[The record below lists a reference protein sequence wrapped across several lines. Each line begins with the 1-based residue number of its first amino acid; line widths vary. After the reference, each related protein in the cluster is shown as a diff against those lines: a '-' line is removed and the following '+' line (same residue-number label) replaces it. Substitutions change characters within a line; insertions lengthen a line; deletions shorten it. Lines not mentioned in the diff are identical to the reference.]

1 MSDGGTS
8 TNSGNTCSY
17 TSRVDDGYFWY
28 YISEDDSEFTI
39 TIKIRSPDSQRA
51 KDCEEGQTKEDE
63 EDKED

>member
-1 MSDGGTS
+1 MSDDGTNN
-8 TNSGNTCSY
+8 NSGNTCSY

>member
-8 TNSGNTCSY
+8 NNSGNTCSY
-17 TSRVDDGYFWY
+17 TSRGDDGYFWY

-39 TIKIRSPDSQRA
+39 SIKIRSPDSQRA

>member
-8 TNSGNTCSY
+8 NNSGNTCSY
-17 TSRVDDGYFWY
+17 TSRVDDGYFCY